1 VEALELARWQF
12 GVTTIYHFL
21 FVPVT
26 IGLALSVA
34 MMQTAWH
41 RTKNPI
47 YLRMTRFWGKLMLIS
62 FAVGIVTGIV
72 QEFQFGM
79 NWSGYSR
86 FVGDV
91 FGAPLAMEA
100 LAAFFVESTFIAIW
114 IFGWGRIKP
123 SLHLASIWLAAGA
136 ATLSAYF
143 ILAANSW
150 MQNPV
155 GFRLDEA
162 TGRAEMTSIWAV
174 LTNETTLYAFPHTI
188 LAAISTAG
196 AILVGVSALL
206 ILRKTDVEVFRPSLK
221 IGLVVT
227 LVGVLATMFVG
238 DLMGKQL
245 VKVQPM
251 KMAAAEALYE
261 TQDPAPF
268 SLFAVAPFEKQPER
282 NSFNIEVPYLLS
294 FFANGNFDSEV
305 KGINQLQAEA
315 EAEYG
320 PGNYR
325 PIIGITYWTFR
336 LMIGAG
342 VLMFLVSLVGIYLWW
357 RRKLESSTWF
367 LYTSIGAIA
376 LPFIANS
383 MGWIFTEMGRQP
395 WIVQGLL
402 LTSQAESTSVGAGT
416 VAASL
421 IVFTVLYGVLGI
433 VAGWLAYRFIH
444 RGAEEAPESAG
455 PAAEADEPD
464 PKLTLSY

>member
-21 FVPVT
+21 FVPVS
-26 IGLALSVA
+26 IGLALTVA
-34 MMQTAWH
+34 VMQTAWY
-41 RTKNPI
+41 RTKNPK

-62 FAVGIVTGIV
+62 FAVGVVTGIV

-100 LAAFFVESTFIAIW
+100 LAAFFLESTFLGVW

-123 SLHLASIWLAAGA
+123 SIHLASIWLAAGA

-155 GFRLDEA
+155 GFEINEA
-162 TGRAEMTSIWAV
+162 TGRAEMTSIWTV

-188 LAAISTAG
+188 LAAITTAG
-196 AILVGVSALL
+196 AILLGVSALL
-206 ILRKTDVEVFRPSLK
+206 LLKRRDVEVFRPSLK

-227 LVGVLATMFVG
+227 LVGVVATMAVG

-261 TQDPAPF
+261 TEDPAPF

-282 NSFNIEVPYLLS
+282 NTFNVEVPYVLS
-294 FFANGNFDSEV
+294 FLANGNFNSEV
-305 KGINQLQAEA
+305 KGINELQAEA
-315 EAEYG
+315 EAEFG
-320 PGNYR
+320 PGNYT
-325 PIIGITYWTFR
+325 PIVGITYWTFR
-336 LMIGAG
+336 IMIGAG
-342 VLMFLVSLVGIYLWW
+342 MLMALIALVGIFLWW
-357 RRKLESSTWF
+357 RGKLERSPWF
-367 LYTSIGAIA
+367 LYASIGAIA
-376 LPFIANS
+376 LPFIANAT
-383 MGWIFTEMGRQP
+383 GWIFTEMGRQP

-402 LTSQAESTSVGAGT
+402 LTSQSDSTSVSAGMVGT
-416 VAASL
+416 SL
-421 IVFTVLYGVLGI
+421 IVFTLLYGALGI

-444 RGAEEAPESAG
+444 KGAEDAPETAG

-464 PKLTLSY
+464 PALKLSY

>member
-1 VEALELARWQF
+1 
-12 GVTTIYHFL
+12 
-21 FVPVT
+21 
-26 IGLALSVA
+26 
-34 MMQTAWH
+34 
-41 RTKNPI
+41 
-47 YLRMTRFWGKLMLIS
+47 
-62 FAVGIVTGIV
+62 
-72 QEFQFGM
+72 
-79 NWSGYSR
+79 
-86 FVGDV
+86 
-91 FGAPLAMEA
+91 
-100 LAAFFVESTFIAIW
+100 
-114 IFGWGRIKP
+114 
-123 SLHLASIWLAAGA
+123 
-136 ATLSAYF
+136 
-143 ILAANSW
+143 
-150 MQNPV
+150 
-155 GFRLDEA
+155 
-162 TGRAEMTSIWAV
+162 
-174 LTNETTLYAFPHTI
+174 
-188 LAAISTAG
+188 
-196 AILVGVSALL
+196 
-206 ILRKTDVEVFRPSLK
+206 
-221 IGLVVT
+221 
-227 LVGVLATMFVG
+227 
-238 DLMGKQL
+238 
-245 VKVQPM
+245 M